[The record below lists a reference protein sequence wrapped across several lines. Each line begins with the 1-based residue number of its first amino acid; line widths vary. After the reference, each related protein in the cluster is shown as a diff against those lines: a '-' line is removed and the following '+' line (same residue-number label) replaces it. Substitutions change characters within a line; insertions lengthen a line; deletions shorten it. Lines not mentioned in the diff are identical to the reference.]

1 MLNQMLAGAL
11 MGIVSVLV
19 VSSIFGIVN
28 AHTAGSSDMD
38 GHPGHGCGMN
48 MHSMMMGGMMMNGHM
63 NNQTGCMGMSVEDM
77 DKNNDG
83 ICDMCDMNVSDCESM
98 HTTGD
103 MMMGHMMVH
112 DTGCMDMDTDEMD
125 KDNDGICDM
134 CGMSIEECK
143 EMM

>member
-1 MLNQMLAGAL
+1 MNNMIVGVLI
-11 MGIVSVLV
+11 GITSVLAV
-19 VSSIFGIVN
+19 TFAFGLAN
-28 AHTAGSSDMD
+28 AHIADNDET
-38 GHPGHGCGMN
+38 N

-83 ICDMCDMNVSDCESM
+83 MCDHCGMNVSDCESM

-112 DTGCMDMDTDEMD
+112 DMGCMDMDMDEMD

-143 EMM
+143 EMMQI

>member
-19 VSSIFGIVN
+19 VSSIFGMVN

-48 MHSMMMGGMMMNGHM
+48 MHSMIMGGMMNGHM
-63 NNQTGCMGMSVEDM
+63 NNQTGCMDM
-77 DKNNDG
+77 D
-83 ICDMCDMNVSDCESM
+83 M
-98 HTTGD
+98 
-103 MMMGHMMVH
+103 
-112 DTGCMDMDTDEMD
+112 DEMD

-134 CGMSIEECK
+134 CGMKMEDCK